1 MIKTISLLARRPGM
15 TREAFIEYYEQTHA
29 PLGTTLLEP
38 WATRYVRR
46 YLSPLPSYVSGTVR
60 ESPFDVATE
69 VWYPDAAALSGLT
82 NALQEPSVRSMFE
95 ADEMRL
101 FDRAR
106 SLRFMAEERETQ
118 LQPRSTK

>member
-1 MIKTISLLARRPGM
+1 LA
-15 TREAFIEYYEQTHA
+15 
-29 PLGTTLLEP
+29 
-38 WATRYVRR
+38 
-46 YLSPLPSYVSGTVR
+46 
-60 ESPFDVATE
+60 
-69 VWYPDAAALSGLT
+69 GLT